1 MKYILIK
8 MSQQVFP
15 VAVRDEVLNLDDKI
29 NYAVLR
35 SGQNISVQK
44 YPAASATSQQLVF
57 NVQVPS
63 TSTIVSRNIALGST
77 FSITVAGTPGTGEY
91 LVNFD
96 QYNVRGGVGGT
107 FVYQGADCFAPFP
120 INQMIT
126 NSSIQINNTT
136 VSLN

>member
-1 MKYILIK
+1 

-29 NYAVLR
+29 SYAVLR

-44 YPAASATSQQLVF
+44 YPAASATAQQMVF

-63 TSTIVSRNIALGST
+63 VSTIVSRNVALGST
-77 FSITVAGTPGTGEY
+77 FDITVAGTPGVGEY
-91 LVNFD
+91 LVNFN
-96 QYNVRGGVGGT
+96 QYNVLGGPAGT
-107 FVYQGADCFAPFP
+107 TVYQGADCLAPFP

-126 NSSIQINNTT
+126 NASIQINNTT

>member
-1 MKYILIK
+1 

-44 YPAASATSQQLVF
+44 YPAASATAQQMVF
-57 NVQVPS
+57 NVQSPS

-77 FSITVAGTPGTGEY
+77 FDITVKGVPATGEFLVNFSQYNIAGTPA
-91 LVNFD
+91 
-96 QYNVRGGVGGT
+96 GGAST
-107 FVYQGADCFAPFP
+107 IYQGADCFAPFP

-126 NSSIQINNTT
+126 NASLQINNTT